1 MAMTCCHI
9 VFIAVSP
16 RGHEPREIIS
26 SCLRAGVSAVG
37 CTAVLNFF
45 GLAVSVINLINAG
58 AEVNGFA
65 VLHQELL
72 VSCQLHARRSHGRL
86 VGPNGGGELRSEAVM
101 SAHDRMFDSAQR
113 TLEIC
118 DLREPVQILG
128 MRADKSLLS
137 PVRLQC

>member
-1 MAMTCCHI
+1 M
-9 VFIAVSP
+9 F
-16 RGHEPREIIS
+16 
-26 SCLRAGVSAVG
+26 RAGVSAVG